1 MNQSPMIYVP
11 IKRTDEV
18 DWANPLKRYIQA
30 TYQEDP
36 EKYAEEANTIHRLR
50 QDMRGAGKDLTGRDL
65 MYRYYGQL
73 ELLEL
78 RFPVDENHIRV
89 SFTWYDAFTHKATS
103 QYSLAYEKACTIFN
117 IASILSAIAAYQN
130 RSETDGVKRAFNFFQ
145 ASAGMYNYIN
155 DNFLHA
161 PSTDLSREA
170 VKLLSQLM
178 LTQAQETFLEQS
190 LSGKKKPALI
200 AKLAS
205 QTGWSYGNIVENMND
220 LVTKSVFDKSWL
232 TVCQIKHKYHMSI
245 AQYQKALACEE
256 EGKYGECVGRLNIAE
271 TLAKDANK
279 SSNSFVSAFSPTNSP
294 TLPPDAATS
303 LQELTKSNLALI
315 TEKKNSAT
323 KDNDIVYHDTVP
335 QEGVIPPI
343 EKLNAVK
350 SIPIQELYNNPN
362 DIQKVIGADIFQRL
376 IPLSVHESASLYSE
390 EKAKI
395 VRNEVERCDLA
406 NGELEAVLDYM
417 KLPGL
422 LTKFK
427 NNDDARSFNEFIT
440 PTPEVKQWANLIK
453 EEEERKGAFKDIL
466 MTLQGLKGQSKELMD
481 NITLVLE
488 SEQRDFDAVRSKYG
502 DLWSQTPS
510 ASLTTVFRQDLLS
523 HHDRFEQAGNSDRHL
538 IQRYEQA
545 MSDIIVL
552 SHGENSDE
560 LERMFAEALASF
572 STKTSSN
579 GENLLD
585 VDVTRSMEDIPAKV
599 YQVEECLSNLHK
611 VKKERMDTLNDLK
624 EKTHQ
629 DDISHLLILNKK
641 TQNIEPQLF
650 ASELEKFSPYRN
662 RITSSIHHQQ
672 ALLEELTVFYK
683 NLVGGEEARELQERW
698 DQAERRKKEVCERL
712 KKAKESYL
720 EVKDGLRKGI
730 QFYIDLNDLI
740 ENLSKTVHQFAKTRQ
755 QEREDLIQSIQN
767 QEELRMKSQLNKLN
781 VTNVTIPNAGS
792 ISYDASAHL
801 SEELN
806 KLSLNAGVP
815 TNIYTAN
822 TTSQEMNP
830 ANIPANN
837 STFYDNITSPTV
849 QSFSVLQ
856 ESYPTPSA
864 PSHISPSAPS
874 HITPSAPL
882 HISPSAPSHVI
893 PSAPSCVIPSA
904 PSYVSPSAPSYVSPS
919 APSYVSPSAPSY
931 VSPSAPSY
939 VSPSAPPS
947 MTGPNSP
954 TSHNPYYS
962 QTSQRSSIGYSMPPM
977 SPKTQGPPVPPLPT
991 EYQQNNVYSPFHS
1004 GLHQSQVPPAQ
1015 QQYSSPV
1022 PVVQPQQYTVQ
1033 TMQRPQ
1039 PPQMLPTQQPQN
1051 FYQSNPIP
1059 SQVHQPAVGYYHNSA
1074 PPVPI
1079 QQANYP
1085 PTTGPQQSSHGYQ
1098 QAPYH
1103 TQYRPP
1109 PSGNDG
1115 PSLLD

>member
-1 MNQSPMIYVP
+1 M
-11 IKRTDEV
+11 
-18 DWANPLKRYIQA
+18 
-30 TYQEDP
+30 YQEDP

-78 RFPVDENHIRV
+78 RFP
-89 SFTWYDAFTHKATS
+89 
-103 QYSLAYEKACTIFN
+103 
-117 IASILSAIAAYQN
+117 
-130 RSETDGVKRAFNFFQ
+130 TDGVKRAFNFFQ
-145 ASAGMYNYIN
+145 AAAGMYNYIN

-190 LSGKKKPALI
+190 ISGKKKPALI

-220 LVTKSVFDKSWL
+220 LVTKSVFDRSWL

-256 EGKYGECVGRLNIAE
+256 EGKYGESVGRLNMAE
-271 TLAKDANK
+271 TFAKDANK
-279 SSNSFVSAFSPTNSP
+279 SSNSFVSSFSPTNSP

-323 KDNDIVYHDTVP
+323 KDNDIVYHDNVP
-335 QEGVIPPI
+335 QESVIPPI
-343 EKLNAVK
+343 EKLIAVK

-362 DIQKVIGADIFQRL
+362 DIQKIIGADIFQRL

-395 VRNEVERCDLA
+395 VRSETERCDLA

-427 NNDDARSFNEFIT
+427 NNNDDRSFNEFIT

-466 MTLQGLKGQSKELMD
+466 MTLQGLRGQSKELMD
-481 NITLVLE
+481 DIALVLE
-488 SEQRDFDAVRSKYG
+488 NEQREFDAMRLKYG
-502 DLWSQTPS
+502 DSWTLPPS
-510 ASLTTVFRQDLLS
+510 ASLTAVFRQDLLS
-523 HHDRFEQAGNSDRHL
+523 HRDRFEQAGNSDRHL
-538 IQRYEQA
+538 FQRYDQS
-545 MSDIIVL
+545 MSDITIL
-552 SHGENSDE
+552 SNGENSDE
-560 LERMFAEALASF
+560 LERMFVEALASF
-572 STKTSSN
+572 GTKTSSN

-585 VDVTRSMEDIPAKV
+585 VDVSRPLEDIPTKV
-599 YQVEECLSNLHK
+599 NQVEECLSNLYK

-624 EKTHQ
+624 EK
-629 DDISHLLILNKK
+629 
-641 TQNIEPQLF
+641 
-650 ASELEKFSPYRN
+650 LEKFSPYRN

-683 NLVGGEEARELQERW
+683 NLVGGEEARSLQDRW
-698 DQAERRKKEVCERL
+698 DQAERKKR
-712 KKAKESYL
+712 
-720 EVKDGLRKGI
+720 
-730 QFYIDLNDLI
+730 

-755 QEREDLIQSIQN
+755 LEREDLIRSIQS
-767 QEELRMKSQLNKLN
+767 QEEQRIKNQMNKFN
-781 VTNVTIPNAGS
+781 VTNVTIPTTGS
-792 ISYDASAHL
+792 TPYDTAVHL

-806 KLSLNAGVP
+806 KLSLNPGVP
-815 TNIYTAN
+815 STNIYTAN
-822 TTSQEMNP
+822 HISQEVSTTNVP
-830 ANIPANN
+830 TND

-849 QSFSVLQ
+849 QSFALPPIHQ
-856 ESYPTPSA
+856 DSYPTPSA
-864 PSHISPSAPS
+864 PSHTGPSAPPHVSPSVPPHVSPSAP
-874 HITPSAPL
+874 P
-882 HISPSAPSHVI
+882 HISPSAPPHFS
-893 PSAPSCVIPSA
+893 PSAPPHVSPSA
-904 PSYVSPSAPSYVSPS
+904 PPHVSPSAPPHVSPSAPPHVSTSAPPHVSPSAPSYVST
-919 APSYVSPSAPSY
+919 
-931 VSPSAPSY
+931 
-939 VSPSAPPS
+939 SAPPP
-947 MTGPNSP
+947 MAVPNSP

-962 QTSQRSSIGYSMPPM
+962 QAPQRVVTQSSIGYSMQAA
-977 SPKTQGPPVPPLPT
+977 SPKAQGPPVPPLPS
-991 EYQQNNVYSPFHS
+991 EYQQNIQQQQHPQTSQMNSQSVTSQQPPISGPSSIYGASLPSQPNYSPTNYRFSQQQPPQQLPQSPTQHRQSTYDGFASPLQSGYVQPPS
-1004 GLHQSQVPPAQ
+1004 GLHQSQIPPAQ
-1015 QQYSSPV
+1015 QQYSSSV
-1022 PVVQPQQYTVQ
+1022 PAVQQQQYTMQ

-1039 PPQMLPTQQPQN
+1039 FSQPSQMLPTQQPQN
-1051 FYQSNPIP
+1051 LYQTNPIP
-1059 SQVHQPAVGYYHNSA
+1059 SQVQQPVVGYYQNSS
-1074 PPVPI
+1074 PQVPI
-1079 QQANYP
+1079 QQGNYP
-1085 PTTGPQQSSHGYQ
+1085 PTAGLQQSNHSYQ

-1103 TQYRPP
+1103 AQYRPP
-1109 PSGNDG
+1109 TAPPPPRNDG